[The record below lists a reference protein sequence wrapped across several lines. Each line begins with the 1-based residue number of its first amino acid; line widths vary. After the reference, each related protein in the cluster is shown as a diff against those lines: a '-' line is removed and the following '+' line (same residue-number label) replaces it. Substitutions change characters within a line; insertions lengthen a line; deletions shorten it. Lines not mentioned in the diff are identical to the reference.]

1 MSTELLSVKSVSKRF
16 GSTLALNMVDFHVQ
30 QGEIVGLVGKNGAGK
45 STLIKVIGGA
55 TKPDTG
61 SVTWCGSRI
70 VPKSPRVCSE
80 IGIAVLYQEN
90 NLAQGLT
97 VGETIG
103 LSRLPR
109 RGPLI
114 RRARLREEV
123 GELLGR
129 LGLAGLDPN
138 RRVGSCS
145 HVQQRMIMIAAALW
159 RRSRLIVLDEPSA
172 SLTDE
177 EITLLHRVVRDV
189 VAQGV
194 AVIYVSHRLDEV
206 VNLTDRVVVMRDAR
220 VVEDRPTRDTDV
232 DSLVRSIAG
241 EEQQG
246 PSSSS
251 EEPRSIGREI
261 LRVSG
266 LCADGVRN
274 VSLSVSAGEIVGIA
288 GLVGSGRTELLRAIY
303 GAADADKGRVDF
315 DGDPYPRRSP
325 RESLR
330 RGLALLSEDRRKQGI
345 IPGFSVRKNITLSSL
360 EHARH
365 RRAFP
370 ITSARHESNSAQ
382 AHISSLGIV
391 TNGDHQI
398 VTKLSGGNQQKT
410 LLARWIN
417 TRCKLLMLDE
427 PTVGVDVG
435 GKADLYRVVRAI
447 AANDVAVLV
456 VSSDFSELIEVCDRL
471 LVMRDGELVS
481 SLPRD
486 STETAILDLCY
497 AGSGSESVP
506 QVFVPEPIGE

>member
-1 MSTELLSVKSVSKRF
+1 MTTELLSLKSVSKRF
-16 GSTLALNMVDFHVQ
+16 GSTVALNSVDFQ
-30 QGEIVGLVGKNGAGK
+30 MNQGEIVGLVGKNGAGK

-55 TKPDTG
+55 TKPDSG
-61 SVTWCGSRI
+61 SVHWCGSRI

-80 IGIAVLYQEN
+80 LGIAVLYQEN

-109 RGPLI
+109 RGPLV
-114 RRARLREEV
+114 RRAQLRAEA
-123 GELLGR
+123 GEMLDC
-129 LGLAGLDPN
+129 LGLGGLDPN

-159 RRSRLIVLDEPSA
+159 RRSRLIVLDEPTA

-177 EITLLHRVVRDV
+177 EITSLHQVVRDV
-189 VAQGV
+189 AAQGV

-206 VNLTDRVVVMRDAR
+206 VELTDRVVVMRDAR
-220 VVEDRPTRDTDV
+220 VVEDRPTHDTDV
-232 DSLVRSIAG
+232 DSLVLSIAG
-241 EEQQG
+241 EELKQHL
-246 PSSSS
+246 SNS
-251 EEPRSIGREI
+251 EEPRPIGREL

-266 LCADGVRN
+266 LCSDGVRDA
-274 VSLSVSAGEIVGIA
+274 SLSVSAGEIVGIA
-288 GLVGSGRTELLRAIY
+288 GLVGSGRTELLRTIY
-303 GAADADKGRVDF
+303 GAAVARNGAVEF
-315 DGDPYPRRSP
+315 DGYPYSRRSP

-345 IPGFSVRKNITLSSL
+345 IPGFSVRRNITLSSL
-360 EHARH
+360 EYVRH
-365 RRAFP
+365 RRVLP
-370 ITSARHESNSAQ
+370 IPSSRHETSSALRQ
-382 AHISSLGIV
+382 ITSLGIV

-398 VTKLSGGNQQKT
+398 VTSLSGGNQQKT

-435 GKADLYRVVRAI
+435 GKADLYRIIREI
-447 AANDVAVLV
+447 AADGVAVLV

-471 LVMRDGELVS
+471 VVMRDGELVN
-481 SLPRD
+481 SLPRNT
-486 STETAILDLCY
+486 TEAAILDICY
-497 AGSGSESVP
+497 SGSGRDSSQREKVNVP
-506 QVFVPEPIGE
+506 TGE

>member
-1 MSTELLSVKSVSKRF
+1 MSIELLSLKSVSKRF
-16 GSTLALNMVDFHVQ
+16 GSTVALTSVDFRVNE
-30 QGEIVGLVGKNGAGK
+30 GEIVGLVGKNGAGK

-55 TKPDTG
+55 TKPDSGTIA
-61 SVTWCGSRI
+61 WCGSRI

-80 IGIAVLYQEN
+80 LGIAVLYQEN

-109 RGPLI
+109 RGPLV
-114 RRARLREEV
+114 RRAHLRAEA
-123 GELLGR
+123 GELLAR
-129 LGLAGLDPN
+129 LGLGGLDPD

-159 RRSRLIVLDEPSA
+159 RRSRLIVLDEPTA

-189 VAQGV
+189 AAQGI

-206 VNLTDRVVVMRDAR
+206 IELTDRVVVMRDAR
-220 VVEDRPTRDTDV
+220 IVEDRPTRDTDV
-232 DSLVRSIAG
+232 DSLVLSIAG
-241 EEQQG
+241 EAVG
-246 PSSSS
+246 NPS
-251 EEPRSIGREI
+251 PRGDARRAIGQEI

-266 LCADGVRN
+266 LCADGVHDA
-274 VSLSVSAGEIVGIA
+274 SLSISAGEIVGIA
-288 GLVGSGRTELLRAIY
+288 GLVGSGRTELLRTIY
-303 GAADADKGRVDF
+303 GAVAETSGRVDF
-315 DGDPYPRRSP
+315 DGRPYSKRSP

-345 IPGFSVRKNITLSSL
+345 IPAFSVRRNITLSSL
-360 EHARH
+360 EHVRH
-365 RRAFP
+365 RRVLP
-370 ITSARHESNSAQ
+370 IPSARNETKSALG
-382 AHISSLGIV
+382 HITSLGIV

-398 VTKLSGGNQQKT
+398 VTSLSGGNQQKT

-417 TRCKLLMLDE
+417 TQCKLLMLDE

-435 GKADLYRVVRAI
+435 GKADLYRIVREI
-447 AANDVAVLV
+447 AANGVAVLV

-471 LVMRDGELVS
+471 VVMRDGELVG
-481 SLPRD
+481 SLPRGT
-486 STETAILDLCY
+486 TETAILDICY
-497 AGSGSESVP
+497 SGSGSSPSPREKVH
-506 QVFVPEPIGE
+506 VPIGE

>member
-1 MSTELLSVKSVSKRF
+1 MTTELLSLKSVSKRF
-16 GSTLALNMVDFHVQ
+16 GSTLALNTVDFHVN
-30 QGEIVGLVGKNGAGK
+30 QGEVVGLVGKNGAGK

-61 SVTWCGSRI
+61 SLTWCGSRI

-109 RGPLI
+109 RGPLV
-114 RRARLREEV
+114 RRAQLREEAR
-123 GELLGR
+123 ELLGR
-129 LGLAGLDPN
+129 LGLAALDPD
-138 RRVGSCS
+138 RRIGSCS

-159 RRSRLIVLDEPSA
+159 RHSRLIVLDEPTA

-177 EITLLHRVVRDV
+177 EITLLHQAVRDV

-206 VNLTDRVVVMRDAR
+206 VDLTDRVVVMRDAR
-220 VVEDRPTRDTDV
+220 VVEDRPTHDTDV
-232 DSLVRSIAG
+232 DSLVLSIAG
-241 EEQQG
+241 EELKKG
-246 PSSSS
+246 SSN
-251 EEPRSIGREI
+251 EESPRSVGREV

-274 VSLSVSAGEIVGIA
+274 ATLSVSAGEIVGIA

-303 GAADADKGRVDF
+303 GATEADSGGVEF
-315 DGDPYPRRSP
+315 DGHPYLRRSP
-325 RESLR
+325 RDSLR

-345 IPGFSVRKNITLSSL
+345 IPGFSVRRNITLSSL
-360 EHARH
+360 EHVRH
-365 RRAFP
+365 RRVLP
-370 ITSARHESNSAQ
+370 IPSARHETRSALG
-382 AHISSLGIV
+382 HITSLGIV
-391 TNGDHQI
+391 TNGDHQL
-398 VTKLSGGNQQKT
+398 VTSLSGGNQQKT

-435 GKADLYRVVRAI
+435 GKADLYRIVREI
-447 AANDVAVLV
+447 AANGVAVLV
-456 VSSDFSELIEVCDRL
+456 VSSDFSELIELCDRL
-471 LVMRDGELVS
+471 VVMRDGELVN
-481 SLPRD
+481 SLPRNT
-486 STETAILDLCY
+486 TEAAILDICY
-497 AGSGSESVP
+497 SGSGSNSSQREKVHVP
-506 QVFVPEPIGE
+506 TGE